1 VNCDTQDEV
10 DALWEKLS
18 AGGEQSKCG
27 WLKDKF
33 GLSWQI
39 VPTALGRMLQDPD
52 PKKAQRV
59 MNAMLQMSKIDI
71 QRLRQ
76 VYNQG

>member
-1 VNCDTQDEV
+1 MRSGRSSPRGENK
-10 DALWEKLS
+10 AL
-18 AGGEQSKCG
+18 CG

-39 VPTALGRMLQDPD
+39 IPTALGRMLQDPD